1 MKYNWRNPKQNVL
14 NCIMQIIIRDVMF
27 FPFAARLP
35 GNWHRKRPIW
45 VMLMVNS
52 LTEADIRSRG
62 VPVLDLYLA
71 QEAVRLGKNTGAVE
85 RVDEQ
90 CLPLNQLNFSQVSE
104 PTDHCRIAIMAS

>member
-1 MKYNWRNPKQNVL
+1 
-14 NCIMQIIIRDVMF
+14 
-27 FPFAARLP
+27 
-35 GNWHRKRPIW
+35 
-45 VMLMVNS
+45 MLMVNS

-104 PTDHCRIAIMAS
+104 SCVQLSDHCIMWGAWKGVPEAVVTVWRARFSV